1 MNFLA
6 SIGQALST
14 GFGNAV
20 SADVQAAE
28 SAATQA
34 FYTIAGELLVVI
46 IILGLI
52 AWSERRK

>member
-6 SIGQALST
+6 QIGQALSA

-28 SAATQA
+28 TAAQQA

-46 IILGLI
+46 VILGLI
-52 AWSERRK
+52 AWNTRQ

>member
-6 SIGQALST
+6 QIGQALSA

-28 SAATQA
+28 TAAQQA

-46 IILGLI
+46 LILGLI
-52 AWSERRK
+52 AWNTRK